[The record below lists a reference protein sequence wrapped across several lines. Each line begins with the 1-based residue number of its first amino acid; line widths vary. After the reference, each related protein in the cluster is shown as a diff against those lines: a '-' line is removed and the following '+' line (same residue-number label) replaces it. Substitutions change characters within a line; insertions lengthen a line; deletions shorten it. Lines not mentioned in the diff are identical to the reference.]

1 MIELINERIERFGPN
16 SSILLTLGD
25 VHKMR
30 GNNELALEAWKQG
43 IDINSDKSAR
53 DCCKRLADHYGDRPN
68 EEKKS
73 LFYQAIGAELYAKEG
88 ILLEEFKLANQQAS
102 LAVKFNPS
110 SAEAFYLLGR
120 SELGLGMTDAASRA
134 FRRCLELEPTHGRSL
149 LCLKIIVKKPKK

>member
-1 MIELINERIERFGPN
+1 
-16 SSILLTLGD
+16 
-25 VHKMR
+25 
-30 GNNELALEAWKQG
+30 
-43 IDINSDKSAR
+43 
-53 DCCKRLADHYGDRPN
+53 LADHYGDRPN
-68 EEKKS
+68 EGEKS

-149 LCLKIIVKKPKK
+149 LCLKIIVKNQKNK